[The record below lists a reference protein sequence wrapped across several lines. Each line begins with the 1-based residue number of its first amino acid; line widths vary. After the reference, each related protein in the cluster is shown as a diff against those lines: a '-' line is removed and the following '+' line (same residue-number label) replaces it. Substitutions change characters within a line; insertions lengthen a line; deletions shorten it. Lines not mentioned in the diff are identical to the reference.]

1 MGTKQ
6 DIQIYLSELKK
17 RLAKEMPKVRKE
29 IRLYEEKRT
38 NGQLTKTPVPGP
50 QFNA

>member
-6 DIQIYLSELKK
+6 DIRTYLSELKK
-17 RLAKEMPKVRKE
+17 RLAKEMPKVREE
-29 IRLYEEKRT
+29 IRLYEKRRT
-38 NGQLTKTPVPGP
+38 NGQLIKTPVPGP